1 MVKIL
6 FWIIVF
12 MVIYQFFIKP
22 ARQPVEPPNKQA
34 MDGDK
39 QAMDG
44 DKQKFTDSLPAED
57 IDYEEID

>member
-6 FWIIVF
+6 FWIIVL

-39 QAMDG
+39 Q
-44 DKQKFTDSLPAED
+44 KFTDSLPAED